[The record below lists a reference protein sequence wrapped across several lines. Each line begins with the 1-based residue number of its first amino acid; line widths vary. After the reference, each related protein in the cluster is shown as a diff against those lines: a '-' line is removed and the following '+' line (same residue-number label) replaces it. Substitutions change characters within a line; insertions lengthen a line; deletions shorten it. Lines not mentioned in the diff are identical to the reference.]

1 MKTSVSLI
9 VGILSSRILA
19 ASPAPTA
26 PFFPNCKEKPC
37 YAEIE
42 GFAGNATEFTG
53 FCKDSVA
60 VGQSQ
65 AGKYG
70 VSQNQTSCGDVGQI
84 DTIRQLCD
92 CIANETPTIPEGS
105 SASQN
110 DDAADAPEEAP
121 EQLELDPAMDRAV
134 FKFPDCATNT
144 CYTFLDARA
153 ETAAKLKSFCEK
165 SAGQTA
171 ALEELMGTDEGDL
184 VSGCALTPKEMLGGY
199 NAAMIKPSCDCVATA
214 QPSSQDQQPQQGQQ
228 PPPQAQE
235 PTPVE

>member
-1 MKTSVSLI
+1 MKTSLSIAL
-9 VGILSSRILA
+9 GILSSGVLG

-26 PFFPNCKEKPC
+26 PFFPNCKDKPC

-70 VSQNQTSCGDVGQI
+70 VSQNQTNCGDVGQI

-92 CIANETPTIPEGS
+92 CIANETPTMPEGS
-105 SASQN
+105 SANQP
-110 DDAADAPEEAP
+110 DAPDADEAAP

-134 FKFPDCATNT
+134 FKFPDCATNS

-165 SAGQTA
+165 SGGEKP
-171 ALEELMGTDEGDL
+171 ALEELVATDEDDL
-184 VSGCALTPKEMLGGY
+184 VSGCALTPKDGLGGY
-199 NAAMIKPSCDCVATA
+199 NPGMIKPSCDCVATA
-214 QPSSQDQQPQQGQQ
+214 KPSSEEGGKAEEGEQPQQ
-228 PPPQAQE
+228 AE
-235 PTPVE
+235 KTE